1 MCWAQ
6 GRWLIHIQPPKDHS
20 LITLARGASA
30 AVSAQPRAFSI
41 LQWLSMCI
49 TMHMQILSRTCM
61 KTERV
66 TLLTSPD
73 FKAFLNAEAHR
84 EGVSVAE
91 LVRTRCERRP
101 SDEDAM
107 LAELTR
113 ELQQSMVAAKRALKG
128 GLDEAQSIFS
138 ELSLQRRDAA
148 SLPSEVK
155 AAVKPPVI
163 KTPKR
168 AGANVPKRAVAL
180 HKRAGARV

>member
-1 MCWAQ
+1 
-6 GRWLIHIQPPKDHS
+6 
-20 LITLARGASA
+20 
-30 AVSAQPRAFSI
+30 
-41 LQWLSMCI
+41 
-49 TMHMQILSRTCM
+49 M

-101 SDEDAM
+101 SDEEAM

-128 GLDEAQSIFS
+128 CLDEAQAVLL
-138 ELSLQRRDAA
+138 ELSLRRRDAIN
-148 SLPSEVK
+148 LPSKVK
-155 AAVKPPVI
+155 ASSELITVPKTSAKTSTKTNAKRAAA

-168 AGANVPKRAVAL
+168 AAELPL
-180 HKRAGARV
+180 KRAGARA

>member
-1 MCWAQ
+1 
-6 GRWLIHIQPPKDHS
+6 
-20 LITLARGASA
+20 
-30 AVSAQPRAFSI
+30 
-41 LQWLSMCI
+41 
-49 TMHMQILSRTCM
+49 M

-101 SDEDAM
+101 SDEEAM

-113 ELQQSMVAAKRALKG
+113 ELQQSMVAAKRALKS
-128 GLDEAQSIFS
+128 GLDEAQAVLL
-138 ELSLQRRDAA
+138 ELSLHRRDTA
-148 SLPSEVK
+148 SAPPKAKSKPARTELITLPK
-155 AAVKPPVI
+155 AAAKRIAV

-168 AGANVPKRAVAL
+168 AGARA
-180 HKRAGARV
+180 

>member
-1 MCWAQ
+1 
-6 GRWLIHIQPPKDHS
+6 
-20 LITLARGASA
+20 
-30 AVSAQPRAFSI
+30 
-41 LQWLSMCI
+41 
-49 TMHMQILSRTCM
+49 M

-101 SDEDAM
+101 SDEEAM

-113 ELQQSMVAAKRALKG
+113 ELQQSMVVAKRALKN
-128 GLDEAQSIFS
+128 GLDEAQAALK

-148 SLPSEVK
+148 SGRSKSKATSRHSELITLPK
-155 AAVKPPVI
+155 GAAKRIAVEATKQPP
-163 KTPKR
+163 KQATKHAPKR
-168 AGANVPKRAVAL
+168 AGVRA
-180 HKRAGARV
+180 

>member
-1 MCWAQ
+1 
-6 GRWLIHIQPPKDHS
+6 
-20 LITLARGASA
+20 
-30 AVSAQPRAFSI
+30 
-41 LQWLSMCI
+41 
-49 TMHMQILSRTCM
+49 M

-101 SDEDAM
+101 SDEEAM

-128 GLDEAQSIFS
+128 GLDEAQAVLL
-138 ELSLQRRDAA
+138 ELSLRRRDAINLPAKAKTTSELITVPKA
-148 SLPSEVK
+148 STK
-155 AAVKPPVI
+155 RAAA

-168 AGANVPKRAVAL
+168 AGAHA
-180 HKRAGARV
+180 

>member
-1 MCWAQ
+1 
-6 GRWLIHIQPPKDHS
+6 
-20 LITLARGASA
+20 
-30 AVSAQPRAFSI
+30 
-41 LQWLSMCI
+41 
-49 TMHMQILSRTCM
+49 M

-101 SDEDAM
+101 SDEEAM

-128 GLDEAQSIFS
+128 GLDEAQAVLL
-138 ELSLQRRDAA
+138 ELSLRRRDAIN
-148 SLPSEVK
+148 LPSKVK
-155 AAVKPPVI
+155 TAAKSPVI
-163 KTPKR
+163 KTPQRTAVR
-168 AGANVPKRAVAL
+168 AAAASHKPSQ
-180 HKRAGARV
+180 KRAGARS

>member
-1 MCWAQ
+1 
-6 GRWLIHIQPPKDHS
+6 
-20 LITLARGASA
+20 
-30 AVSAQPRAFSI
+30 
-41 LQWLSMCI
+41 
-49 TMHMQILSRTCM
+49 M

-73 FKAFLNAEAHR
+73 FKAFLNAEAQR

-101 SDEDAM
+101 SDEEAM

-128 GLDEAQSIFS
+128 GLDEAQAVLL
-138 ELSLQRRDAA
+138 ELSLRRRDAIN
-148 SLPSEVK
+148 LPSK
-155 AAVKPPVI
+155 AKTTPELITVPKTSTKTSTKTNAKRAAA

-168 AGANVPKRAVAL
+168 AAELPL
-180 HKRAGARV
+180 KRAGARA